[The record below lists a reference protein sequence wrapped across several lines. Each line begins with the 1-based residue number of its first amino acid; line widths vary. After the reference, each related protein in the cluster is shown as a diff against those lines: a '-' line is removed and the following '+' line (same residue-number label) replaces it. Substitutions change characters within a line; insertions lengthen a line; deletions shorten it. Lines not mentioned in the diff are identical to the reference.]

1 MLKRLFSRVVGL
13 MLVASLFLTG
23 CSFLDSSSSTGLS
36 GNYREDT
43 IAVIDSL
50 RTAVSLPDDAPEKAA
65 AQADAKG
72 KINGYVSQYRRNNKV
87 SGSQSFM
94 SMATALNGL
103 ASHYNSTPNRPI
115 PEKLKKRLE
124 IEFKQVEIALKR
136 EMPA

>member
-1 MLKRLFSRVVGL
+1 MLKRLFSRVVSL
-13 MLVASLFLTG
+13 MLVASVFLVG
-23 CSFLDSSSSTGLS
+23 CSSLDISSGNGLS

-50 RTAVSLPDDAPEKAA
+50 RTAVSLTDDSPEKAA

-72 KINGYVSQYRRNNKV
+72 KINSYISQYRRNSKV
-87 SGSQSFM
+87 SGSQSYM

-124 IEFKQVEIALKR
+124 QEFKQVEIALKR
-136 EMPA
+136 ETAA